1 MSRDGVLTASLKL
14 YSGAG
19 NTFVLLDNREGG
31 FDSVKVP
38 ELCKASETDGV
49 ILLEN
54 SSSSDYKMVIF
65 NRDGSEATACG
76 NGTRCYAKYLEELGL
91 IQEKAEI
98 ESAAGPLFVEIIGEE
113 VSVNMPTPRD
123 IKWNVTLEAAGKI
136 YSVDLLNTGVP
147 HVVVFCEEV
156 NSIDVERLGSAI
168 RHHPQLQPEGANVD
182 FVTIHSEQLHI
193 RTFERGVERETM
205 ACGTGAIASALA
217 AANRF
222 GLTPPILVSVRS
234 KEILT
239 IHFSAQGEVMMRGP
253 AHPLFANKPTVGY
266 DL

>member
-1 MSRDGVLTASLKL
+1 MKIKTAVAL

-31 FDSVKVP
+31 FDAEKVP
-38 ELCKASETDGV
+38 ELCETSETDGV

-76 NGTRCYAKYLEELGL
+76 NGTRCFAKYLEELGL

-113 VSVNMPTPRD
+113 VRVNMPTPRD
-123 IKWNVTLEAAGKI
+123 IRWDVVLEAEGNS
-136 YSVDLLNTGVP
+136 YSVDVLNTGVI

-156 NSIDVERLGSAI
+156 NSIDVESLGKAI
-168 RHHPQLQPEGANVD
+168 RHHPQFQPDGTNVN
-182 FVTIHSEQLHI
+182 FVALHGNRLHI

-217 AANRF
+217 AAKRYD
-222 GLTPPILVSVRS
+222 LTSPIQVSVRS

-239 IHFSAQGEVMMRGP
+239 IYFSSEGEVTMLGP
-253 AHPLFANKPTVGY
+253 ARPIFANKPTVGY
-266 DL
+266 DS